1 MIGQNEIRKTNLQN
15 IRTVHT
21 KTKEIYHSS
30 RCNQP
35 ATKIAKTHSNVD
47 QFLRAFFKMI
57 GQDEFRKK
65 NLQNIRTVQWKT
77 SVLHDTYW
85 MKKWT
90 KKQTPEKNRAPPC
103 GSAGGA
109 GQIAKC
115 SRLPRGAPAPHF
127 AIWPAPPAFFQ
138 KYPSVIVKA
147 AKAALNGE
155 QCLRPTRTQTHQ
167 GSHRNTQRATHTG
180 THTQRRTHKGTDTRT
195 LSQWHNCRDTQ
206 AEATGQR
213 RIDIDTYTSNR
224 YNNATPQKHR
234 KMHCHVTPRHTSW
247 AFAHE
252 NQIGLNRTLGDDLVT
267 IFARHTSWSPILKI
281 WTCIQHLSVI
291 GQLIGPLVDFITL
304 IGLSYDM
311 TNHDTCYSQV
321 GVLAQAIS

>member
-90 KKQTPEKNRAPPC
+90 KKQTPEKNRAPPLRERRRRRPNC
-103 GSAGGA
+103 EVLSPPQRGPGSALCNLAGSAGFLSKIPIGDCKGRESGLKRWA
-109 GQIAKC
+109 MFTTDANTDTPGF
-115 SRLPRGAPAPHF
+115 APEHTEGNA
-127 AIWPAPPAFFQ
+127 
-138 KYPSVIVKA
+138 
-147 AKAALNGE
+147 
-155 QCLRPTRTQTHQ
+155 
-167 GSHRNTQRATHTG
+167 HRDTHTE
-180 THTQRRTHKGTDTRT
+180 THTQGHRHKDTVTMAQLQRHTGRSNGTKAHRHRHIHKQQIQQCNTTETSKDA
-195 LSQWHNCRDTQ
+195 LPRDTS
-206 AEATGQR
+206 TH
-213 RIDIDTYTSNR
+213 ILSFCSWKSNR
-224 YNNATPQKHR
+224 TKSDFGRWSCDYLRSTHILI
-234 KMHCHVTPRHTSW
+234 
-247 AFAHE
+247 AHLK
-252 NQIGLNRTLGDDLVT
+252 NMDLHSAPLCNR
-267 IFARHTSWSPILKI
+267 P
-281 WTCIQHLSVI
+281 
-291 GQLIGPLVDFITL
+291 
-304 IGLSYDM
+304 
-311 TNHDTCYSQV
+311 TNRPTGWLYY
-321 GVLAQAIS
+321 INRP